1 VEQVPLAQCI
11 FLFNYYVI
19 FFFIYYVFSIFRFY
33 VSFQILN
40 RIKLYCFLKFV
51 VYKLN
56 SEIFKSK
63 IVVLTKREM
72 TVVTDIDVFVS

>member
-19 FFFIYYVFSIFRFY
+19 FFFICYVFSIFRFY

-40 RIKLYCFLKFV
+40 RIKLYCFLKFI

-56 SEIFKSK
+56 SEIFKSEM
-63 IVVLTKREM
+63 VMLTKREM